1 VRSVGVRGWQAQ
13 GALVSGKPSWA
24 KDVVP
29 GNNGGGE
36 KNAQREKRHRQEFLC
51 YLKAKRQLEAG
62 ANG

>member
-1 VRSVGVRGWQAQ
+1 
-13 GALVSGKPSWA
+13 LVSGKPSWA